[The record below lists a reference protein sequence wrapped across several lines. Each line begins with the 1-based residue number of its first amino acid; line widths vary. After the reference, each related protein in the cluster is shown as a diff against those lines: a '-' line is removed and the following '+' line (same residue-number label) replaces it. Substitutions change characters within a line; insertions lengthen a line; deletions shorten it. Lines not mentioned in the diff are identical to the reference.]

1 MKVSHNAIARVLLLS
16 SAMLAAGCVPAPD
29 STPAPSP
36 APVQTAPPPAPAPS
50 PMPAPAPE
58 NWMDVART
66 PGDWTYRDLGF
77 GTQALYSDGK
87 TEKFVIQCMVDDPAS
102 QTKRLGLMRPGD
114 FDAQNQFIVRTES
127 ATRAIGAAPTNFERG
142 NGLIAFVA
150 ARDPILDAMA
160 LTKGRFAV
168 ETSGMPTLYLPA
180 WAEVTRVIED
190 CR

>member
-29 STPAPSP
+29 STPAPTP
-36 APVQTAPPPAPAPS
+36 APVQTTPPPAPAPPS

-58 NWMDVART
+58 NWMDAART
-66 PGDWTYRDLGF
+66 PGNWSYRSTSG
-77 GTQALYSDGK
+77 GSMALYGEAQTDARFSIRCD
-87 TEKFVIQCMVDDPAS
+87 AS
-102 QTKRLGLMRPGD
+102 ARSVTLMRAGNAPGTVPMRILTETAERTVN
-114 FDAQNQFIVRTES
+114 AQ
-127 ATRAIGAAPTNFERG
+127 PTGGE
-142 NGLIAFVA
+142 LPYLAVSVP

>member
-50 PMPAPAPE
+50 PMPTPAPE
-58 NWMDVART
+58 NWMDAART
-66 PGDWTYRDLGF
+66 AGDWTYRSARGGSVAFYGEAQTDARFSIRCDTSARSITLRREGNASS
-77 GTQALYSDGK
+77 TVPMRIL
-87 TEKFVIQCMVDDPAS
+87 TETAERTLNAQP
-102 QTKRLGLMRPGD
+102 TGGELPGLTVSVP
-114 FDAQNQFIVRTES
+114 
-127 ATRAIGAAPTNFERG
+127 
-142 NGLIAFVA
+142 